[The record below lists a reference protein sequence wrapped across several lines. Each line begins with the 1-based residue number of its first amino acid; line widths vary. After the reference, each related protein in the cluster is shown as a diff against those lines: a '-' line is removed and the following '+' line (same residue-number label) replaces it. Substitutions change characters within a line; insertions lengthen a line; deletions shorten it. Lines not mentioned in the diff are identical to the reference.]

1 MTSVSSFFQTVRYD
15 LNDFN
20 KQEYGDDYLL
30 ICLNRTIK
38 ILDSEL
44 MRLHSDWTATSS
56 DVTLTSG
63 TNQMGRPS
71 NCSTIRYIYINQ
83 VYKRE
88 LSLDSVKRMQ
98 ILNTSTGEPS
108 FWSQFGAY
116 VEWDRTADQDYT
128 CNIIYDKW
136 TGTLTTSSDMP
147 FSSEYDDYILQGLSI
162 IASASK
168 KKEINPVDQQVHS
181 LFRSVLERDVIA
193 RNFKRRPYKMDY

>member
-1 MTSVSSFFQTVRYD
+1 
-15 LNDFN
+15 
-20 KQEYGDDYLL
+20 
-30 ICLNRTIK
+30 
-38 ILDSEL
+38 
-44 MRLHSDWTATSS
+44 
-56 DVTLTSG
+56 
-63 TNQMGRPS
+63 
-71 NCSTIRYIYINQ
+71 
-83 VYKRE
+83 
-88 LSLDSVKRMQ
+88 MQ

-116 VEWDRTADQDYT
+116 VEWDRTADQDYI